1 MTQNTLYPRTRPK
14 GRGIVPFGYTLNKET
29 NMLEAIPGYLEVLEE
44 TIDGLLDESISSLR
58 EGLVHIKSKLGEDVK
73 ISHQTLS
80 NYMEKAGKAPRQYNY
95 HSEVKAKMSAKKAV
109 KQNKDTVESL
119 EKRLQTARTKLK
131 KKQTTFKKLDEPEDA
146 VTNEGKIVDLESM
159 PKSVREEAEQ
169 KNVIFAPNEGP
180 QTEFLAASETDV
192 LYGGAAGG
200 GKSYAMLVDPLRYAH
215 RAAHRALI
223 IRRSMPELRELI
235 DKSRELYPKAF
246 PGCKY
251 REVEKLWNFPSGAK
265 VEFGFLER
273 DADVYRYQGQ
283 AYSWIGFDEITHLPT
298 EFSWNYLAS
307 RLRTTDSEIT
317 PYMRCTA
324 NPGGVGAHWVK
335 NRYILPADPDTSFI
349 GKDGLTRKFIPAR
362 LEDNPYLATDGR
374 YEQMLKALPPTQRKQ
389 LLEGNW
395 DVNEG
400 AAFTEF
406 NIENHVIP
414 PFQIPIYWDRVKGI
428 DYGYASESACIWA
441 AIDPSD
447 GTLIVYRELYKKG
460 LTGEDLGYKIT
471 EMEVEDPFSVQ
482 GVLDT
487 AAWSRTGTT
496 GPTVGET
503 LVRQGHKLRR
513 ADKNRIQG
521 KIQIHEYLRL
531 QPSGRPRLQIFSSCP
546 SLIRELQSIPLD
558 KSNPEDVNTH
568 APDHAYDALRYLIMS
583 RPRVNDPLAQMR
595 HLRMEQAYT
604 PADADFGY

>member
-1 MTQNTLYPRTRPK
+1 MVDETKDWEIHPDNYLKNEDGSFVLKVDGTPK
-14 GRGIVPFGYTLNKET
+14 KKSGRKVGV
-29 NMLEAIPGYLEVLEE
+29 
-44 TIDGLLDESISSLR
+44 
-58 EGLVHIKSKLGEDVK
+58 KSKG
-73 ISHQTLS
+73 
-80 NYMEKAGKAPRQYNY
+80 YNY
-95 HSEVKAKMSAKKAV
+95 HSEQKAKIAARRSVKKT
-109 KQNKDTVESL
+109 KDKINSLSKKLNNNKKVLS
-119 EKRLQTARTKLK
+119 K
-131 KKQTTFKKLDEPEDA
+131 KEQVFKKLDSLSNNQIVEDTELEILPDN
-146 VTNEGKIVDLESM
+146 VKKHLEENKDNIVF
-159 PKSVREEAEQ
+159 KA
-169 KNVIFAPNEGP
+169 NEGP
-180 QTEFLAASETDV
+180 QEDFLAASELDV

-265 VEFGFLER
+265 IEFGFLER

-298 EFSWNYLAS
+298 EFAWNYLAS

-335 NRYILPADPDTSFI
+335 NRYIEPSDPDKSFV

-362 LEDNPYLATDGR
+362 LEDNPFLATDGR

-406 NIENHVIP
+406 SLEEHVIP
-414 PFQIPIYWDRVKGI
+414 PFQIPIHWDRVKGI

-447 GTLIVYRELYKKG
+447 GTLIVYRELYQKG

-471 EMEVEDPFSVQ
+471 EMELQDPMSVQ

-546 SLIRELQSIPLD
+546 SLIRELQGIPLD
-558 KSNPEDVNTH
+558 KSNPEDVDTH

-583 RPRVNDPLAQMR
+583 RPRVNDPLAQLR
-595 HLRMEQAYT
+595 HIRLEQAYT

>member
-1 MTQNTLYPRTRPK
+1 MTQNTNLYPKTKPK
-14 GRGIVPFGYTLNKET
+14 GRGVTPFGYTLNKET

-44 TIDGLLDESISSLR
+44 TVNGILDESIPSLR
-58 EGLVHIKSKLGEDVK
+58 EGISYIKSKLGEDVK
-73 ISHQTLS
+73 ISHQTL
-80 NYMEKAGKAPRQYNY
+80 NKYLEKAGKEPRQYNF
-95 HSEVKAKMSAKKAV
+95 HSEVKAQIKARRTVRNSEKK
-109 KQNKDTVESL
+109 VEKL
-119 EKRLQTARTKLK
+119 EKKLNNARTDLK
-131 KKQTTFKKLDEPEDA
+131 RRKTTYSKLDEPADQ
-146 VTNEGKIVDLESM
+146 VTAEGKVLTEDQVPTELE
-159 PKSVREEAEQ
+159 VE

-180 QTEFLAASETDV
+180 QEDFLAAAETDV

-215 RAAHRALI
+215 RASHRALI

-235 DKSRELYPKAF
+235 DKSRELYPRAF

-265 VEFGFLER
+265 IEFGFLER

-298 EFSWNYLAS
+298 EFPWNYLAS
-307 RLRTTDSEIT
+307 RLRTTDSEIV

-335 NRYILPADPDTSFI
+335 KRYIEPNEPNHSFK
-349 GKDGLTRKFIPAR
+349 GADGLTRKFIPAR
-362 LEDNPYLATDGR
+362 LEDNPYLAQDGR
-374 YEQMLKALPPTQRKQ
+374 YEQMLKALPATQRKQ

-406 NIENHVIP
+406 DLDLHVIP
-414 PFQIPIYWDRVKGI
+414 PFEIPISWERVKGI

-441 AIDPSD
+441 AVDPSD
-447 GTLIVYRELYKKG
+447 GTLIVYRELYRKG
-460 LTGEDLGYKIT
+460 LTGEDLGYIIT
-471 EMEVEDPFSVQ
+471 EMELSDPFSVS

-487 AAWSRTGTT
+487 AAWARTGTT

-521 KIQIHEYLRL
+521 KIQIHEYLRV
-531 QPSGRPRLQIFSSCP
+531 QQSGRPRLQIFSSCP
-546 SLIRELQSIPLD
+546 NLIRELQGIPLD
-558 KSNPEDVNTH
+558 KTNPEDVDTH

-583 RPRVNDPLAQMR
+583 RPRVNDPLAQ
-595 HLRMEQAYT
+595 LRLIRQEQAYT
-604 PADADFGY
+604 PADSDFGY